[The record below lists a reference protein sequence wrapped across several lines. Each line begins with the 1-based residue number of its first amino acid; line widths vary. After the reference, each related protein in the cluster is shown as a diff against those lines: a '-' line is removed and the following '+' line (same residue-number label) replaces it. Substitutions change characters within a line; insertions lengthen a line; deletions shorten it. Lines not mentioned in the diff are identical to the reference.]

1 MADTEFEELR
11 QNLDALPTF
20 RRAPAPFYSLVG
32 DVELDLED
40 SPSSKSEASDHDEE
54 EEEDECRRSSVG
66 TMDGLTSVGD
76 PVPKGTPSKT
86 QQIIQTIS
94 AISTSSS
101 SSTGE
106 EDDELGDG
114 LRTTVSTAGDHQRKS
129 SATGQNLHHHHIE
142 DYQEQSL
149 GCGSSGPDSLLSVTP
164 HTASEV
170 DADESTTSKVPPLT
184 GASTAAPSLPV
195 QAGTAATSAQLAR
208 TSSLPWIPGQV
219 ERRRRKLP
227 EIPKNRKSSVLQL
240 LTGQASLADE
250 LSASSSSSNRTS
262 GKLNSNPYTAAPS
275 HHGAPGSFFKQS
287 SLLALKCSYLLDE
300 DSSPDSERLQSL
312 GDVDSG
318 HSTAHSPN
326 DYKSMSPPVPQA
338 ASPVTS
344 PFPPP
349 YGGVPFSQLE
359 MLEATH
365 RALHKFI
372 PRHHDEIEIEIGDP
386 VYVQKEAEDLWC
398 EGVNLRTGRQG
409 IFPSAYA
416 VDLDYNDFDPTSIE
430 MKRERYLLGYLGS
443 VETMAH
449 KGTGVVCQ
457 AVRKIVGNTTGTSS
471 ESPKAQPCILEISD
485 QGLRMVD
492 RSRNKKTKGPC
503 IDYFYSLKNVSFCA
517 FHPRDHRYIG
527 FITKHP
533 TVQRF
538 ACHVFQGT
546 ESTRPV
552 AEAVG
557 RAFQRFYQKFI
568 ETAYPIEDIYID

>member
-1 MADTEFEELR
+1 MVAD
-11 QNLDALPTF
+11 
-20 RRAPAPFYSLVG
+20 
-32 DVELDLED
+32 LDLD
-40 SPSSKSEASDHDEE
+40 DTPSSKSDASSDH
-54 EEEDECRRSSVG
+54 EEDGPLSTSDVESV
-66 TMDGLTSVGD
+66 L
-76 PVPKGTPSKT
+76 KGTPSKT

-94 AISTSSS
+94 TISSGS

-106 EDDELGDG
+106 DDEIGDG
-114 LRTTVSTAGDHQRKS
+114 LRTVVTHGSHRKPSTGS
-129 SATGQNLHHHHIE
+129 SAPVADEEELLVVTASSAGA
-142 DYQEQSL
+142 
-149 GCGSSGPDSLLSVTP
+149 SGPESLLQLQLTP
-164 HTASEV
+164 HTLDTKRADVDTEV
-170 DADESTTSKVPPLT
+170 SQTNQANT
-184 GASTAAPSLPV
+184 GGHGSIPATE
-195 QAGTAATSAQLAR
+195 GTGLVVGDATSTNSSQLAR

-227 EIPKNRKSSVLQL
+227 EIPKNPSVLQL
-240 LTGQASLADE
+240 LAGQTSLADE
-250 LSASSSSSNRTS
+250 LSASSR
-262 GKLNSNPYTAAPS
+262 KPS
-275 HHGAPGSFFKQS
+275 HQYPTTAHHHPGTTFFKQS

-326 DYKSMSPPVPQA
+326 DYKSMSPPPAQA
-338 ASPVTS
+338 VSPVTS

-365 RALHKFI
+365 RALHKFV

-386 VYVQKEAEDLWC
+386 IYVQKEAEDLWC

-457 AVRKIVGNTTGTSS
+457 AVRKIVGNGTDG
-471 ESPKAQPCILEISD
+471 SPKAQPCILEISD

-492 RSRNKKTKGPC
+492 RSRNKKSKGPC

>member
-1 MADTEFEELR
+1 MADADFEEFR
-11 QNLDALPTF
+11 QNLDKLPTYSK
-20 RRAPAPFYSLVG
+20 APAPFYSLVP
-32 DVELDLED
+32 DVDLDED
-40 SPSSKSEASDHDEE
+40 TPSSKSGDGSDH
-54 EEEDECRRSSVG
+54 EDAPSEADSV
-66 TMDGLTSVGD
+66 LE
-76 PVPKGTPSKT
+76 KAAPSKT

-94 AISTSSS
+94 TISS
-101 SSTGE
+101 SST
-106 EDDELGDG
+106 EDDEIGDG
-114 LRTTVSTAGDHQRKS
+114 LKTVHVLGPLLGKMDLLAEPGAGTETAQDKHMQL
-129 SATGQNLHHHHIE
+129 ALCN
-142 DYQEQSL
+142 
-149 GCGSSGPDSLLSVTP
+149 
-164 HTASEV
+164 
-170 DADESTTSKVPPLT
+170 TTS
-184 GASTAAPSLPV
+184 S
-195 QAGTAATSAQLAR
+195 QLAR
-208 TSSLPWIPGQV
+208 ASSLPWIPGQV

-227 EIPKNRKSSVLQL
+227 EIPKDKKSSVLQML
-240 LTGQASLADE
+240 SSGQTSLADE
-250 LSASSSSSNRTS
+250 LNATR
-262 GKLNSNPYTAAPS
+262 KSNPQQT
-275 HHGAPGSFFKQS
+275 FIKQN

-300 DSSPDSERLQSL
+300 DSSPDSDRLQSL

-326 DYKSMSPPVPQA
+326 DFKSMSPPAPQA
-338 ASPVTS
+338 SSPATS

-349 YGGVPFSQLE
+349 YGGVPYSQLE

-365 RALHKFI
+365 RGLHKFI
-372 PRHHDEIEIEIGDP
+372 PRHHDEIELEIGDP

-416 VDLDYNDFDPTSIE
+416 VDLDYNDFDPTTME
-430 MKRERYLLGYLGS
+430 MKRERYLVGYLGS
-443 VETMAH
+443 VETREH
-449 KGTGVVCQ
+449 KGTEVVCQ
-457 AVRKIVGNTTGTSS
+457 AVQKIIRSKT
-471 ESPKAQPCILEISD
+471 ESPKAQACILEISD
-485 QGLRMVD
+485 QGLRMVE
-492 RSRNKKTKGPC
+492 RSRNKKEKRPC

-568 ETAYPIEDIYID
+568 ETAYPIEDIYIE

>member
-11 QNLDALPTF
+11 QNLDALPSF
-20 RRAPAPFYSLVG
+20 RKAPAPFYSLVA
-32 DVELDLED
+32 DVDLDD
-40 SPSSKSEASDHDEE
+40 SPSSKSDASSDH
-54 EEEDECRRSSVG
+54 EEDGPLSTSDGTVESV
-66 TMDGLTSVGD
+66 L
-76 PVPKGTPSKT
+76 KGTPSKT

-94 AISTSSS
+94 TISSS

-106 EDDELGDG
+106 DDEIGDG
-114 LRTTVSTAGDHQRKS
+114 LRTVTLGPRKSSLVTDAEEDLIVVSSGGSGPESLLQLHLTSHGHTVTAGESKSTTLGPSNVGVSNLGHGPVAGATAGDGTSTNS
-129 SATGQNLHHHHIE
+129 S
-142 DYQEQSL
+142 S
-149 GCGSSGPDSLLSVTP
+149 
-164 HTASEV
+164 
-170 DADESTTSKVPPLT
+170 
-184 GASTAAPSLPV
+184 
-195 QAGTAATSAQLAR
+195 QLAR

-240 LTGQASLADE
+240 LAGQTSLADE
-250 LSASSSSSNRTS
+250 LSASNRKPHYPS
-262 GKLNSNPYTAAPS
+262 GASGHP
-275 HHGAPGSFFKQS
+275 GANFFKQS

-326 DYKSMSPPVPQA
+326 DYKSMSPPPPQA

-349 YGGVPFSQLE
+349 YGGVPYSQLE

-386 VYVQKEAEDLWC
+386 IYVQKEAEDLWC

-457 AVRKIVGNTTGTSS
+457 AVRKIVGNGT

-492 RSRNKKTKGPC
+492 RSRNKKSKGPC

>member
-11 QNLDALPTF
+11 QNLDALPSF
-20 RRAPAPFYSLVG
+20 RKAPAPFYSLVA
-32 DVELDLED
+32 DVDLDD
-40 SPSSKSEASDHDEE
+40 SPSSKSDASSDH
-54 EEEDECRRSSVG
+54 EEDGPLSTSDGTVESV
-66 TMDGLTSVGD
+66 L
-76 PVPKGTPSKT
+76 KGTPSKT

-94 AISTSSS
+94 TISSS

-106 EDDELGDG
+106 DDEIGDG
-114 LRTTVSTAGDHQRKS
+114 LRTVTLGPRKS
-129 SATGQNLHHHHIE
+129 SLVTDAEE
-142 DYQEQSL
+142 DL
-149 GCGSSGPDSLLSVTP
+149 IVVSSGGSGPESLLQLHLTSHGHTVT
-164 HTASEV
+164 AGESK
-170 DADESTTSKVPPLT
+170 STTLGPSNV
-184 GASTAAPSLPV
+184 GASNLVHGPVAGAA
-195 QAGTAATSAQLAR
+195 AGDGTSTNSSSQLAR

-240 LTGQASLADE
+240 LAGQTSLADE
-250 LSASSSSSNRTS
+250 LSASNRKPHYPTGAS
-262 GKLNSNPYTAAPS
+262 GHP
-275 HHGAPGSFFKQS
+275 GANFFKQS

-326 DYKSMSPPVPQA
+326 DYKSMSPPPPQA

-349 YGGVPFSQLE
+349 YGGVPYSQLE

-386 VYVQKEAEDLWC
+386 IYVQKEAEDLWC

-457 AVRKIVGNTTGTSS
+457 AVRKIVGNGT

-492 RSRNKKTKGPC
+492 RSRNKKSKGPC

>member
-20 RRAPAPFYSLVG
+20 RKAPAPFYSLVA
-32 DVELDLED
+32 DLDLDD
-40 SPSSKSEASDHDEE
+40 SPSSKSDASSDH
-54 EEEDECRRSSVG
+54 EEDGPLSTSDGTVESV
-66 TMDGLTSVGD
+66 L
-76 PVPKGTPSKT
+76 KGTPSKT

-94 AISTSSS
+94 TISSS

-106 EDDELGDG
+106 DDEIGDG
-114 LRTTVSTAGDHQRKS
+114 LRTVTLGPRKS
-129 SATGQNLHHHHIE
+129 SLVPDDEELIVVSG
-142 DYQEQSL
+142 
-149 GCGSSGPDSLLSVTP
+149 GSGPESLLQLQLNTLVAHTVTSVD
-164 HTASEV
+164 SK
-170 DADESTTSKVPPLT
+170 STTVGSNAGAPHHPPSGGLCAAVSSVPT
-184 GASTAAPSLPV
+184 DVTTTNSS
-195 QAGTAATSAQLAR
+195 QLAR

-240 LTGQASLADE
+240 LAGQTSLADE
-250 LSASSSSSNRTS
+250 LSASNR
-262 GKLNSNPYTAAPS
+262 KPHYPS
-275 HHGAPGSFFKQS
+275 AQHHPGSSFFKQS

-326 DYKSMSPPVPQA
+326 DYKSMSPPPPQA

-386 VYVQKEAEDLWC
+386 IYVQKEAEDLWC

-457 AVRKIVGNTTGTSS
+457 AVRKIVGNGT

-492 RSRNKKTKGPC
+492 RSRNKKSKGPC

>member
-1 MADTEFEELR
+1 MADADFEEFR
-11 QNLDALPTF
+11 QNLDKLPTYS
-20 RRAPAPFYSLVG
+20 RAPAPFYSLVPDVDL
-32 DVELDLED
+32 DVET
-40 SPSSKSEASDHDEE
+40 PSSKSGDGSDHEDAASDAD
-54 EEEDECRRSSVG
+54 SV
-66 TMDGLTSVGD
+66 LEK
-76 PVPKGTPSKT
+76 PTPSKT

-94 AISTSSS
+94 TISSS
-101 SSTGE
+101 SA
-106 EDDELGDG
+106 EDDEIGDG
-114 LRTTVSTAGDHQRKS
+114 LRTVTALGPVLGKM
-129 SATGQNLHHHHIE
+129 NLLAGVE
-142 DYQEQSL
+142 TE
-149 GCGSSGPDSLLSVTP
+149 
-164 HTASEV
+164 ASMQL
-170 DADESTTSKVPPLT
+170 ALCNTTS
-184 GASTAAPSLPV
+184 S
-195 QAGTAATSAQLAR
+195 QLAR

-227 EIPKNRKSSVLQL
+227 EIPKDRKSSVLQL
-240 LTGQASLADE
+240 LSSGQTSLADE
-250 LSASSSSSNRTS
+250 LNATRKNHPHQTF
-262 GKLNSNPYTAAPS
+262 L
-275 HHGAPGSFFKQS
+275 KQN

-300 DSSPDSERLQSL
+300 DSSPDSDRLQSL

-326 DYKSMSPPVPQA
+326 DFKSMSPQAPQA
-338 ASPVTS
+338 SSPVTS

-365 RALHKFI
+365 RGLHKFI
-372 PRHHDEIEIEIGDP
+372 PRHHDEIEVEIGDP
-386 VYVQKEAEDLWC
+386 IYVQKEAEDLWC

-416 VDLDYNDFDPTSIE
+416 VDLDYNDFDPATVE
-430 MKRERYLLGYLGS
+430 MKRERYQLGYLGS
-443 VETMAH
+443 VETLAH

-457 AVRKIVGNTTGTSS
+457 AVKKIIGDGA
-471 ESPKAQPCILEISD
+471 ESPKAQACILEISD
-485 QGLRMVD
+485 QGLRMVE
-492 RSRNKKTKGPC
+492 RARNKKDKRPC

-568 ETAYPIEDIYID
+568 ETAYPIEDIYIE